1 MQMQKMQ
8 SNIYLW
14 SGAIS
19 LKSPGVEAAKLVI
32 EAGAGP
38 SHAEAGGH
46 GEEEEEGGHGGHD

>member
-1 MQMQKMQ
+1 M
-8 SNIYLW
+8 W
-14 SGAIS
+14 PGAIS

-46 GEEEEEGGHGGHD
+46 GEEEEVEVGHGGRDWD